1 MQLDELR
8 TMVSDGKIFG
18 VRFIKRTDGSMR
30 TMAARTGVK
39 PKQDSLEQRHWDPAD
54 KGLLQ
59 VWDVHKRGFRF
70 IPADAVREVRVRG
83 QRIVPDLATGRPPR

>member
-1 MQLDELR
+1 MQLEDLR
-8 TMVSDGKIFG
+8 ALVSDGKIFG
-18 VRFIKRTDGSMR
+18 VRFIKRTDGTLR

-39 PKQDSLEQRHWDPAD
+39 PPPSTEQRHWDPAD

-70 IPADAVREVRVRG
+70 IPADSVREVRVRG
-83 QRIVPDLATGRPPR
+83 QRIVPELATGRPPR